1 MSKINPF
8 RVLHDQVKRSLLGE
22 SKLTESER
30 KLFQW
35 QYLIT
40 FGSITY
46 LVGKGGANT
55 CFYQIARG
63 DIGYCYPEE
72 LLEKIK
78 EWGKSKYIA
87 YTIESDDG
95 GIAGPFTSLE
105 EAKAFKLPKSE
116 VNLYII
122 GHDKTA
128 SVSEKLYIYKPVL
141 TGRAKW
147 NKYSTALDVKPEKT
161 SDKGSKSKET
171 NKAKKTVKKRSSR
184 KKTVSRRRKSKGE

>member
-8 RVLHDQVKRSLLGE
+8 KVLHDQVKRSLLGE
-22 SKLTESER
+22 SKLAESER

-78 EWGKSKYIA
+78 EWGRSKYA
-87 YTIESDDG
+87 AFTIESDDG

-105 EAKAFKLPKSE
+105 EAKSFNLPSSK

-122 GHDKTA
+122 GHDKSATE
-128 SVSEKLYIYKPVL
+128 SQKLYIYKPVI
-141 TGRAKW
+141 TGKAKW
-147 NKYSTALDVKPEKT
+147 NKYSAELDVKPTKT
-161 SDKGSKSKET
+161 SSKGSKSKET
-171 NKAKKTVKKRSSR
+171 SKAKKTVKKRSS